1 MHVAKKHPIFNGLPQ
16 DCMMDEPYHEVV
28 PAESFYQLE
37 AEDAPA
43 QTITWFRPEDEDKIN
58 KRNYLGGE
66 DLWHGTDIAIKSYG
80 EGHIILS
87 SLILRTKI
95 GRDSVA
101 NRLLRNFISHAESLI
116 HKKYLAALN
125 KNN

>member
-1 MHVAKKHPIFNGLPQ
+1 
-16 DCMMDEPYHEVV
+16 
-28 PAESFYQLE
+28 
-37 AEDAPA
+37 DAPA
-43 QTITWFRPEDEDKIN
+43 QTITWFRPEDEDKVN